1 MSHLKFVNETLMEP
15 AACDYKTLCGAC
27 CKLLFIRV
35 L

>member
-1 MSHLKFVNETLMEP
+1 MSHLKSVNETLME
-15 AACDYKTLCGAC
+15 AVACDYKTLCEAC